1 MKTKIWLLICPLLL
15 LAALTGSAY
24 DFGGKIDNA
33 TSPSLSA
40 GNVNLLQEDVLAL
53 WYETGL
59 GETLKL
65 TVQGSFT
72 FPYTYS
78 FSAESGDLT
87 PTPFWNL
94 DLLTLQ
100 GEKLLEGGL
109 RRSASLGRFRAADF
123 SGYLLAD
130 TLDGFEVGWQQ
141 ARFNAS
147 FLAAT
152 TALQFQPY
160 TSVKMS
166 LSDEADTFYTKDD
179 PLSDKLAPPRLI
191 ALLELEFPELIG
203 RRDLLLAMAF
213 QQDLRDPDELPAT
226 QGRLTTQYVGA
237 GLRGTVAPALYCD
250 FFAYLGTGSML
261 SGSGLTEYAGIASAL
276 AGASLR
282 WFREDLLNSRAG
294 LKLLFASGDEDFATF
309 LEGNIDGLA
318 TAFQPISRPEL
329 ALVFSPTLSNLGVLE
344 ASYSIKPAASLQL
357 LIKGLAFLRPT
368 SAPVSDGRV
377 DAASDALY
385 LGSEIDLA
393 VRWRP
398 YSDLGLACTVGLFL
412 PGQEAFSATYQDPEL
427 EGRVELSFSF

>member
-1 MKTKIWLLICPLLL
+1 MKAKLCLLMCVLLL
-15 LAALTGSAY
+15 SALTGSAY
-24 DFGGKIDNA
+24 DFGGKLDNA

-59 GETLKL
+59 LDETLKL

-72 FPYTYS
+72 FPYNYS
-78 FSAESGDLT
+78 FSAESGDSGQ
-87 PTPFWNL
+87 TPFLNL
-94 DLLTLQ
+94 DLLTVQ
-100 GEKLLEGGL
+100 GEKLLANGL
-109 RRSASLGRFRAADF
+109 RRSTTLGRFRATDF

-130 TLDGFEVGWQQ
+130 TLDGLEVGWQQ

-147 FLAAT
+147 FLAGT

-160 TSVKMS
+160 SSVKMS
-166 LSDEADTFYTKDD
+166 LSDEADTFYTEDD
-179 PLSDKLAPPRLI
+179 PLADKLAPPRLI

-203 RRDLLLAMAF
+203 RRDLLIALAV
-213 QQDLRDPDELPAT
+213 QQDLRDPDDLPAT
-226 QGRLTTQYVGA
+226 QGRLTTQYVGV
-237 GLRGTVAPALYCD
+237 GMRGAMAPALYCD
-250 FFAYLGTGSML
+250 LFAYLGTGSML
-261 SGSGLTEYAGIASAL
+261 SGSGILEYAGIASAL
-276 AGASLR
+276 AGGTLR

-344 ASYSIKPAASLQL
+344 ASYSIKPADSLQL

-385 LGSEIDLA
+385 LGSEVDLA

-398 YSDLGLACTVGLFL
+398 LSDLGLACSAGVFL
-412 PGQEAFSATYQDPEL
+412 PGGEAFSASYQDPEL
-427 EGRVELSFSF
+427 EGRIEISVSF